1 MTWQG
6 GKTVKVV
13 LHAGSDDEV
22 TWVNGDHEET
32 LQLKKGKSYTL

>member
-1 MTWQG
+1 MTWRG
-6 GKTVKVV
+6 GKTVTVV